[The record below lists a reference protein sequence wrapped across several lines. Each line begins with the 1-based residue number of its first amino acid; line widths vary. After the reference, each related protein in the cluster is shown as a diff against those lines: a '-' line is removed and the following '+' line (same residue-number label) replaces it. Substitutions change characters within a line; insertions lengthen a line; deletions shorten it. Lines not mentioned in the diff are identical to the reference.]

1 MMDIM
6 HSHLTPANKV
16 RITHAVSYNPYIWV
30 DTAWK
35 EMVQNSS
42 QWSNLETHCIDG
54 DYASVVIKASP
65 IGSVYVYNS
74 ILPEDEW
81 YSSLTNI
88 ARASYLNWGNHTI
101 AAFTGY
107 VAATTIKD
115 TFDLMGLD
123 EQVLISLSS
132 KQKQDMAFYGLNQ
145 VPLRLYNISTEQL
158 GALAAA
164 TDVADYDGTIYLD
177 SIERNSTQHD
187 SYEWQVSE
195 ISDSQSYMVYLH
207 ANEYYVTK
215 PLLLGNN
222 EGASVAYTV
231 LPHLSVSGNTTD
243 VYLRNITT
251 PTLAGSKTY
260 MAVPADTW
268 QNIALPMPAMTF
280 TTSGVQNASADM
292 QSRLTWAM
300 SPLPAISHRRT
311 VAVDYMAH
319 LKANDTSQFVIQQSD
334 LPLYYME
341 QQDKP
346 DITDDYAAHALILKD
361 SSASSS
367 NSNGIT
373 WRAIYNS
380 TNDTYEF
387 CNWQDTNISM
397 GFYNIWYVTGAG
409 NTNMNVN
416 SNVDVKLTST
426 GTTNEYYITQ
436 ETPSGTTV
444 TLARVD
450 HTHDSTH
457 DVNGV
462 LTSWPMAC
470 TAV

>member
-1 MMDIM
+1 MATIRRG
-6 HSHLTPANKV
+6 TF
-16 RITHAVSYNPYIWV
+16 IWV

-42 QWSNLETHCIDG
+42 HWSNLETHCIDG

-65 IGSVYVYNS
+65 IGSVCVYNR

-107 VAATTIKD
+107 VAATIIKD
-115 TFDLMGLD
+115 TFDVMGLD

-132 KQKQDMAFYGLNQ
+132 KQAQDMAFYGLNQ
-145 VPLRLYNISTEQL
+145 VPLRLYNMIFEQL
-158 GALAAA
+158 GAGVS
-164 TDVADYDGTIYLD
+164 TETVDYDETMYLD
-177 SIERNSTQHD
+177 SIERNSTYHD
-187 SYEWQVSE
+187 SYEWQLSE
-195 ISDSQSYMVYLH
+195 ISNSQSYMVYLH

-231 LPHLSVSGNTTD
+231 LPHLSFSGNTTD

-397 GFYNIWYVTGAG
+397 GFYNIWYVTSAG

-436 ETPSGTTV
+436 ETPSGTTA